1 MWAIFFK
8 YAKNIEKRELINKI
22 LKKQG
27 GISMAA
33 QALLQVSRSEKER
46 QIALM
51 REKILR
57 DYQSLM
63 QSKRSVHEGGLQ
75 LGLKKGRLEG
85 EQIGLRRGI
94 LEMAR
99 RAKAKCMDTE
109 TIVQLTG
116 LSEDEIANLD

>member
-1 MWAIFFK
+1 
-8 YAKNIEKRELINKI
+8 
-22 LKKQG
+22 
-27 GISMAA
+27 
-33 QALLQVSRSEKER
+33 
-46 QIALM
+46 M

-85 EQIGLRRGI
+85 EQIGLLRGRSEGRSEGEQIGLVRGEQIGLRRGI

-116 LSEDEIANLD
+116 LSADEIADLD